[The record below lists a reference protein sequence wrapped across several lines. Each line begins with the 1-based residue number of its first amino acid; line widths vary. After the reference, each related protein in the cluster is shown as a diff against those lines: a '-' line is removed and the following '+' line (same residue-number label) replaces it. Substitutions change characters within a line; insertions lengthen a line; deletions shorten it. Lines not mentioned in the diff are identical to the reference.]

1 MATQATPV
9 QLPFG
14 VGRPGRRLV
23 VTAAVLLA
31 LVGVG
36 AFAYGQQ
43 ASKGEVVTGLRDI
56 GSQGGVVWGLY
67 IVMDLYFVG
76 LAFTGLALATL
87 VRLMNL
93 EHLRPVARMGLA
105 LTVVALVMAGTTV
118 LADLGRPLAGIANLL
133 LYARPESPFFGT
145 FALVVIT
152 QLVAALVYLYLDGRH
167 DAATLALR
175 RSRLQGFFRAWAA
188 GYKDTPEERRRHR
201 VSSGFLAWVILPIIV
216 VAFSTLGLVFGLQ
229 PGRPGWFSA
238 LQAPGLIMLGA
249 ASGTGLLAA
258 LGAVARG
265 ALGARDR
272 IPDRVFAWLGN
283 LMLALALGSL
293 YVAVIEI
300 IVGLY
305 APNAR
310 EGRGAAAILTGP
322 HAKVL
327 WRALTM
333 LVVGSYILLLQA
345 VTRRHAVGW
354 VAIAGVLI
362 NLATVGKRYVTV

>member
-1 MATQATPV
+1 MATQAPPV

-87 VRLMNL
+87 
-93 EHLRPVARMGLA
+93 
-105 LTVVALVMAGTTV
+105 
-118 LADLGRPLAGIANLL
+118 GRPLAGIATLL

-167 DAATLALR
+167 DAATLALGR
-175 RSRLQGFFRAWAA
+175 
-188 GYKDTPEERRRHR
+188 
-201 VSSGFLAWVILPIIV
+201 
-216 VAFSTLGLVFGLQ
+216 
-229 PGRPGWFSA
+229 GRP
-238 LQAPGLIMLGA
+238 PG
-249 ASGTGLLAA
+249 
-258 LGAVARG
+258 
-265 ALGARDR
+265 
-272 IPDRVFAWLGN
+272 VF
-283 LMLALALGSL
+283 
-293 YVAVIEI
+293 
-300 IVGLY
+300 
-305 APNAR
+305 R
-310 EGRGAAAILTGP
+310 
-322 HAKVL
+322 
-327 WRALTM
+327 
-333 LVVGSYILLLQA
+333 
-345 VTRRHAVGW
+345 
-354 VAIAGVLI
+354 
-362 NLATVGKRYVTV
+362 